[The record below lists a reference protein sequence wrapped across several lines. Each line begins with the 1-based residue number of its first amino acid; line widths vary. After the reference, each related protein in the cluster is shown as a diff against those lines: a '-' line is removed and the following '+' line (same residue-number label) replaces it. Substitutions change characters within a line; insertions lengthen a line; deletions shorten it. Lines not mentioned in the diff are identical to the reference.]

1 MTQGNIHGHLLKF
14 SIPMLLGNMIQLS
27 YNALDSIIV
36 GRFVGKNALA
46 AVGTSAPIMT
56 IIVLSIS
63 GICIGASVLMSEFF
77 GARAYDKLKR
87 QMATIL
93 IFGAILSA
101 FVLAFGLVFTPSFLQ
116 ILQVPQTIMA
126 DASLYLRLML
136 IGFPFTFLYN
146 ALAQALRSVGDSKT
160 PLYFVTFAS
169 LLNAVLDFVF
179 VPIMGMGIFGAALS
193 TVLAEALSALLC
205 LIYVYW
211 KIPILQVHRDEWR
224 IDKDLLKETMNYG
237 SVTALQQA
245 AQPIGKL
252 LIQGKMNALGVDVMA
267 VFNAVSKIDDFAFT
281 PEQSIASGITVFVA
295 QNRGAKQKDR
305 LNKGF
310 KSGLVLASIY
320 WLLLCIFILCFRRPI
335 MALFVSESQQN
346 LINMGAQYLSLMAF
360 FYLWPAFTNGLQG
373 YFRGVG
379 KMRLTLISTIIQI
392 SFRVIFVYLL
402 VPHLGV
408 SGVAFASTI
417 GWTIM
422 LVYQFY
428 CYGKIQKEL
437 MQTL

>member
-1 MTQGNIHGHLLKF
+1 
-14 SIPMLLGNMIQLS
+14 
-27 YNALDSIIV
+27 
-36 GRFVGKNALA
+36 
-46 AVGTSAPIMT
+46 
-56 IIVLSIS
+56 
-63 GICIGASVLMSEFF
+63 
-77 GARAYDKLKR
+77 
-87 QMATIL
+87 
-93 IFGAILSA
+93 
-101 FVLAFGLVFTPSFLQ
+101 
-116 ILQVPQTIMA
+116 
-126 DASLYLRLML
+126 
-136 IGFPFTFLYN
+136 
-146 ALAQALRSVGDSKT
+146 
-160 PLYFVTFAS
+160 
-169 LLNAVLDFVF
+169 
-179 VPIMGMGIFGAALS
+179 
-193 TVLAEALSALLC
+193 
-205 LIYVYW
+205 
-211 KIPILQVHRDEWR
+211 
-224 IDKDLLKETMNYG
+224 KDLLKETMNYG

-281 PEQSIASGITVFVA
+281 PEQSIASGVTVFVA

-310 KSGLVLASIY
+310 KSGLLLASIY

-402 VPHLGV
+402 VSHLGV